1 MIKSK
6 LDRVEKAHKD
16 ILELFKVDE
25 IFDRLLVRLK
35 GIIIKDSLP
44 MWLLIS
50 GGVTIK
56 GESVKVLI
64 GNPQKKIEWAN
75 IEGKYKK
82 YFRKYE
88 YKFNDD
94 DLFEDKTNVRVMKAI
109 ADIYKQEQEIKD
121 AETKV
126 FKLHKQA

>member
-1 MIKSK
+1 
-6 LDRVEKAHKD
+6 
-16 ILELFKVDE
+16 
-25 IFDRLLVRLK
+25 
-35 GIIIKDSLP
+35 

-64 GNPQKKIEWAN
+64 GNPQNKIEWAN

-94 DLFEDKTNVRVMKAI
+94 DLFEDKTNERVMKAI
-109 ADIYKQEQEIKD
+109 ADIYKQEIEIKD

-126 FKLHKQA
+126 FKLPKRA